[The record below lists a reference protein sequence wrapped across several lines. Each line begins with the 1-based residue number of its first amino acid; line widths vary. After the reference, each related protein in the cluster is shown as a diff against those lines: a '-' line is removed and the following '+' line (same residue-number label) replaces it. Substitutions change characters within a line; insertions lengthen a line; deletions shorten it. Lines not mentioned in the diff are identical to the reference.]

1 MGQNMKI
8 FNRKSKNVKELSKV
22 RRRVATLPTGEL
34 LGWTD
39 QIIYS
44 VGRNLS
50 AWQKTQNKSSLDE
63 AQLGA
68 EALHAILD
76 TLKERAV

>member
-1 MGQNMKI
+1 MKI
-8 FNRKSKNVKELSKV
+8 FKRKSKKIKELTKV

-34 LGWTD
+34 FGWAD

-44 VGRNLS
+44 IGRNLS
-50 AWQKTQNKSSLDE
+50 AWQKTQNQSSLDE

-76 TLKERAV
+76 TIKERAI

>member
-1 MGQNMKI
+1 MKI
-8 FNRKSKNVKELSKV
+8 FKSKKV
-22 RRRVATLPTGEL
+22 RELTKIERRVATMSTSEL

-39 QIIYS
+39 QIMFT

-50 AWQKTQNKSSLDE
+50 AWVKSQNEYTLEE
-63 AQLGA
+63 ARVGA

-76 TLKERAV
+76 TLSKRVVK

>member
-1 MGQNMKI
+1 MTKLM
-8 FNRKSKNVKELSKV
+8 
-22 RRRVATLPTGEL
+22 RRVSSLSTQEL

-44 VGRNLS
+44 VGRNIS
-50 AWQKTQNKSSLDE
+50 SWQKTQNKSSLDE
-63 AQLGA
+63 AHMGA
-68 EALHAILD
+68 EALYAILD